1 MTLLEIYQER
11 NNKQFKFYADLL
23 NEVTELVTHI
33 NMSGEKYEIIKKSF
47 PVISIQTKVCG
58 VPGGRYVTLDVKSHY
73 FLEYN
78 NGQIHDAVI
87 NSDVMRE
94 YIVNWFINSHI
105 PC

>member
-11 NNKQFKFYADLL
+11 NNKQLKFYADLL
-23 NEVTELVTHI
+23 NEVTELVAHI
-33 NMSGEKYEIIKKSF
+33 NSSGEKCEIVKNSF

-58 VPGGRYVTLDVKSHY
+58 VPGGRYITLDVQSCY

-78 NGQIHDAVI
+78 NGRIHEAVI
-87 NSDVMRE
+87 NRDIMRE
-94 YIVNWFINSHI
+94 YIVDWFVNSYI